1 MLHFNQ
7 QFAKNEI
14 MTHHGRIGGLDNLS
28 YGSGGNRY
36 MKNTQ
41 RHSQSKLYGTI
52 GGSDNTPIL

>member
-1 MLHFNQ
+1 
-7 QFAKNEI
+7 